1 MTQSVIC
8 IAQGHITVKRAIC
21 LVVNRYAVAD
31 VGAWLSA
38 LDEYD
43 RDEDAY
49 ADGVPLNGW
58 YRAGSMHDQIKWGTP
73 TQVKVI

>member
-31 VGAWLSA
+31 VGAWLDS

-43 RDEDAY
+43 KDEDAG
-49 ADGVPLNGW
+49 AVVGLLGW
-58 YRAGSMHDQIKWGTP
+58 YRTSDKHQALPGGVPK
-73 TQVKVI
+73 QVRYL